1 MKKLF
6 TLQNLKF
13 VLGLAT
19 GFIIYDAFAKDE
31 IDWVKAI
38 VVAILS
44 VVIMFGIDRVKK

>member
-1 MKKLF
+1 MKNLF

-13 VLGLAT
+13 VLGFAT

-31 IDWVKAI
+31 INWVKAI

-44 VVIMFGIDRVKK
+44 VVIMFVIERVKK

>member
-1 MKKLF
+1 MKNLF

-13 VLGLAT
+13 ILGFAT
-19 GFIIYDAFAKDE
+19 AFIIYDAFAKDE

-44 VVIMFGIDRVKK
+44 VVIIY

>member
-6 TLQNLKF
+6 TLHNLKF

-19 GFIIYDAFAKDE
+19 AFIIYDAFAKDE

-44 VVIMFGIDRVKK
+44 VVIIY

>member
-1 MKKLF
+1 MKNLF

-13 VLGLAT
+13 VLGFAT

-44 VVIMFGIDRVKK
+44 VVIMFVIDRLKK